1 MSPETGNDTRRWV
14 VVIVSVV
21 MGFSGLVFG
30 IIGQA
35 SGQEVG
41 YVRSYAEENRVEIKV
56 NTKDIRE
63 LEGHYGILENEIRH
77 IREGIDALNDKT
89 DKILEEGHN

>member
-1 MSPETGNDTRRWV
+1 VSPEQGSDTRRWI

-21 MGFSGLVFG
+21 MGFSGLIFG

-56 NTKDIRE
+56 NKQDIRE
-63 LEGHYGILENEIRH
+63 LEGNFGILENEIRH
-77 IREGIDALNDKT
+77 IRNGIDALIKKT